1 MTIQATAGSEFTAEN
16 IASGSTGFHSIT
28 ALADG
33 GWVITSFGLG
43 PNGISNA
50 VYQQR
55 FTPDGTA
62 MGSPTVVNTD
72 TSYNAG
78 EPAVTAL
85 ADGGWV
91 VTWTYQT
98 GGSDFIG
105 HQRYASD
112 GSALG
117 GEAAFDS
124 AWPYVGSPAISSLAD
139 GGWVISWQSN
149 FADGNDL
156 GISQRRF
163 DANGQLISQGIVN
176 TRWQGDQAHPD
187 VIPLDGGGWLV
198 VWSHS
203 GRVIGPGIYF
213 QRYAADG
220 TSLGFENPIE
230 DSYTNGD
237 ETPVAA
243 ALADGGWL
251 IVWMGGN
258 DEHDI
263 RMQRFAADGSLSGS
277 ETLVNTTTVNAQWS
291 PDVAGLADG
300 GWVVVWQSA
309 DPSGAGIYMQ
319 RYAADGTAVGGE
331 TLVNSTTVGNQI
343 EPVVTALANGGWV
356 VSWASEGD
364 IVHRWYAPDI
374 DGTAADDTISG
385 TVLGELM
392 RGLAGDDVYQVN
404 SIYDVVEED
413 ANGGTDTV
421 RASVTFTLGDNVE
434 HLVLTGSANIDA
446 TGNDLDNRLTGNTG
460 DNLLR
465 GMAGDDT
472 LDGKAGAD
480 TMEGGAG
487 NDTYYVDD
495 VGDVVRETASAGSD
509 TVRAALS
516 YALSAHVENLVLTG
530 TANIDATGNGL
541 ANRLTGNSGDN
552 VLNGAAGAD
561 TMIGGAGDDTYYVDN
576 AGDVVTERSGGGHD
590 TVDASVSHTLAAYVE
605 DLVLI
610 GSASINGTGNGLAN
624 MIVGNAGNNVLN
636 GGGGADT
643 MLGRTG
649 NDTYYVDN
657 AGDIVVEAANA
668 GTDTVRASRSYTLGS
683 NVENLVLTGT
693 GNLSGTGNSLAN
705 VITGNTGNN
714 TLSGA
719 GGNDILRGSNGND
732 SLLGGSGNDRLEGGS
747 GNDRLTGG
755 AGSDK
760 LYGGTGADRFVFTSL
775 SDSTVS
781 SSGRDTILD
790 FSRSQGDKIDLSA
803 IDASTKSSGNQ
814 AFSFIGE
821 KSAFSGAAGE
831 LRYVNSG
838 GDTFIYADVN
848 GDRKADFAIRIDA
861 TIDFVKGD
869 FIL

>member
-1 MTIQATAGSEFTAEN
+1 MTIQATAGSETQVTGGGTGNFRDITMLSDGGWLFTYNSGYDIYQQRFGADGAAISGAQLVNATTQSSQDEPSVAMLDDGGWIVTWMSMHLN
-16 IASGSTGFHSIT
+16 TPDVFQQRFASDGTPVGGEVLVNTRTVNNQQFSTVAG
-28 ALADG
+28 LADG
-33 GWVITSFGLG
+33 GWIVTWSDFGQDG
-43 PNGISNA
+43 AGYGI
-50 VYQQR
+50 YQQR
-55 FTPDGTA
+55 FDLNGVA
-62 MGSPTVVNTD
+62 VGSETRVNTA
-72 TSYNAG
+72 TGANELLQHVAG
-78 EPAVTAL
+78 L
-85 ADGGWV
+85 RSGGWV
-91 VTWTYQT
+91 VVWFSDNQD
-98 GGSDFIG
+98 GGG
-105 HQRYASD
+105 YGVYLQRFSAD
-112 GSALG
+112 GSPVGVEELVNKIETGDQYMPRVTALVG
-117 GEAAFDS
+117 GGFL
-124 AWPYVGSPAISSLAD
+124 VT
-139 GGWVISWQSN
+139 WQSN
-149 FADGNDL
+149 GQDGSGL
-156 GISQRRF
+156 GVYMRRF
-163 DANGQLISQGIVN
+163 G
-176 TRWQGDQAHPD
+176 
-187 VIPLDGGGWLV
+187 
-198 VWSHS
+198 
-203 GRVIGPGIYF
+203 
-213 QRYAADG
+213 
-220 TSLGFENPIE
+220 
-230 DSYTNGD
+230 
-237 ETPVAA
+237 
-243 ALADGGWL
+243 
-251 IVWMGGN
+251 
-258 DEHDI
+258 
-263 RMQRFAADGSLSGS
+263 ADGSFLGL
-277 ETLVNTTTVNAQWS
+277 EERVNTTVAGAQEY

-300 GWVVVWQSA
+300 GWVVVWQSQDA
-309 DPSGAGIYMQ
+309 SGADIYLQ
-319 RYAADGTAVGGE
+319 RYAADGTAIGGE
-331 TLVNSTTVGNQI
+331 TLVNDAVATTT
-343 EPVVTALANGGWV
+343 PHPKVTALANGGWV
-356 VSWASEGD
+356 VSWKSLSGL
-364 IVHRWYAPDI
+364 VTRWYAPDI

-413 ANGGTDTV
+413 ANDGTDTV
-421 RASVTFTLGDNVE
+421 RASVSFTLGDNVE

-472 LDGKAGAD
+472 LDGQAGAD
-480 TMEGGAG
+480 TMEGGTG

-495 VGDVVRETASAGSD
+495 VGDIVRETASAGTD

-714 TLSGA
+714 TLSG
-719 GGNDILRGSNGND
+719 GSGNDTLRGSNGND
-732 SLLGGSGNDRLEGGS
+732 SLLGGTGNDRLEGGS

-775 SDSTVS
+775 SDSTVA
-781 SSGRDTILD
+781 SSGRDTIYD
-790 FSRSQGDKIDLSA
+790 FSRSQGDRIDLSA
-803 IDASTKSSGNQ
+803 LDASTKSSGNQ
-814 AFSFIGE
+814 AFTFIGE
-821 KSAFSGAAGE
+821 KTAFTGKAGE
-831 LRYVNSG
+831 LRYINSG
-838 GDTFIYADVN
+838 GDTYVYGDVN
-848 GDRKADFAIRIDA
+848 GDRKSDFAIKIDA
-861 TIDFVKGD
+861 NIDLVKGD

>member
-1 MTIQATAGSEFTAEN
+1 MTIQATAGSEFTAED
-16 IASGSTGFHSIT
+16 IASGSSGIHSIT

-33 GWVITSFGLG
+33 GWVITSSGVG

-55 FTPDGTA
+55 FASDGTTI
-62 MGSPTVVNTD
+62 GNPTVVNTD
-72 TSYNAG
+72 TSYDVA
-78 EPAVTAL
+78 ESAVAAL

-98 GGSDFIG
+98 GGSDYIG

-112 GSALG
+112 GSTVG
-117 GEAAFDS
+117 GQGAFRSD
-124 AWPYVGSPAISSLAD
+124 WPLVASPAIVSLPD
-139 GGWVISWQSN
+139 GKWVISWQSYL
-149 FADGNDL
+149 ADGDGL
-156 GISQRRF
+156 GISQRLF
-163 DANGQLISQGIVN
+163 DENGQLILGWIVN
-176 TRWQGDQAHPD
+176 FSTYGNQAHPD
-187 VIPLDGGGWLV
+187 MIALANGGWLV
-198 VWSHS
+198 VWTNS
-203 GRVIGPGIYF
+203 GQTFNRGLYC
-213 QRYAADG
+213 QRFAADG
-220 TSLGFENPIE
+220 SIINLESTIPYSA
-230 DSYTNGD
+230 NGD

-251 IVWMGGN
+251 IVWMGGA

-263 RMQRFAADGSLSGS
+263 WMQRFAADGSLLGS

-385 TVLGELM
+385 TSLGELM

-413 ANGGTDTV
+413 ANDGTDTV

-552 VLNGAAGAD
+552 VLNGGSGAD
-561 TMIGGAGDDTYYVDN
+561 TMIGGTGDDTYYVDN
-576 AGDVVTERSGGGHD
+576 AGDVVTERSGGGTD
-590 TVDASVSHTLAAYVE
+590 TVHASVSHTLSAYVE
-605 DLVLI
+605 NLI
-610 GSASINGTGNGLAN
+610 LLGSASINGTGNSLAN
-624 MIVGNAGNNVLN
+624 TILGNAGNNVLN
-636 GGGGADT
+636 GGSGADSLIGGA
-643 MLGRTG
+643 G
-649 NDTYYVDN
+649 NDTYYIDN
-657 AGDIVVEAANA
+657 VGDVVLEAANG

-683 NVENLVLTGT
+683 NVENLILTGT
-693 GNLSGTGNSLAN
+693 GNLSATGNSLAN
-705 VITGNTGNN
+705 SITGSSGNN
-714 TLSGA
+714 TLSGLA
-719 GGNDILRGSNGND
+719 GNDTLRGSNGND
-732 SLLGGSGNDRLEGGS
+732 SLLGGTGNDRLEGGS

-755 AGSDK
+755 TGADK
-760 LYGGTGADRFVFTSL
+760 LYGGTGADRFIFTAL
-775 SDSTVS
+775 SHSTVS
-781 SSGRDTILD
+781 SSGRDTIYD
-790 FSRSQGDKIDLSA
+790 FSRGQGDRIDLSA

-821 KSAFSGAAGE
+821 KAFTGKAGE
-831 LRYVNSG
+831 LRTVNSG
-838 GDTFIYADVN
+838 GDTFIYGDVN
-848 GDRKADFAIRIDA
+848 GDKSSDFAIRIDA
-861 TIDFVKGD
+861 NIDLVKGD